1 MFDLPSHLWIS
12 ITAFGGAGL
21 TLPLAITIAVWLALG
36 YSWQRAVG
44 WLAILACA
52 IGVVALTKIAF
63 LGWGIG
69 IRTWDFT
76 GFSGHAMLSTSVY
89 PVAIFLALIRAR
101 TPLRLLGIALGL
113 AAGVA
118 VGVSRV
124 ALAAHSPS
132 ESVTGCIVGA
142 LAALV
147 FIAASW
153 RAQPHRWSVPAVI
166 VSLVLVTVALHGVT
180 VPSHRW
186 VTQVALHLSGHERPF
201 VRARWKANPNYRPAS
216 QPSSLQRT
224 DSLPSAQPGALHA

>member
-1 MFDLPSHLWIS
+1 MFDLPPRLWIT

-21 TLPLAITIAVWLALG
+21 TLPLAITIAIWLVLG
-36 YSWQRAVG
+36 YSWQRAAG
-44 WLAILACA
+44 WLAVLATA

-69 IRTWDFT
+69 VRAWDFT
-76 GFSGHAMLSTSVY
+76 GFSGHAMLSTAVY

-101 TPLRLLGIALGL
+101 TPVRVAGIALGL

-124 ALAAHSPS
+124 ALDAHSPS

-142 LAALV
+142 AAALV

-153 RAQPHRWSVPAVI
+153 RAVPHRWSVPAV
-166 VSLVLVTVALHGVT
+166 VASLGLVTVALHGIT

-201 VRARWKANPNYRPAS
+201 VRARWKANPNYHPAS

-224 DSLPSAQPGALHA
+224 ESVQQTLHT